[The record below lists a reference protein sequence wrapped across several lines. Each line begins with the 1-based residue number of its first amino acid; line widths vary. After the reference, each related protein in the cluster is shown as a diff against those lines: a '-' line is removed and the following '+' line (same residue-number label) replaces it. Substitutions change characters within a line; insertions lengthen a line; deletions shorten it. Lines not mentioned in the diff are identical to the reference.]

1 MPAPMRK
8 RFWAMLGD
16 IAKQVPL
23 TINGYQVLAHR
34 EDWRLVFCAGL
45 MQENRIAEGL
55 DGQKVVLGLR
65 LRDIFK
71 GLSDED
77 AKCRASDLI
86 TLVRA
91 FGDNNSVKWSD
102 PKEAAMLAQ
111 YEQDRA
117 A

>member
-1 MPAPMRK
+1 MTADQRK

-23 TINGYQVLAHR
+23 TINGYQVLAHKD
-34 EDWRLVFCAGL
+34 DWRLVFCCAL
-45 MQENRIAEGL
+45 MQENRIADGL

-71 GLSDED
+71 GLSDAD
-77 AKCRASDLI
+77 ARRRASDLI

-91 FGDNNSVKWSD
+91 FGDNNEVQWSD
-102 PKEAAMLAQ
+102 PKEAAMLAH
-111 YEQDRA
+111 YEQERA